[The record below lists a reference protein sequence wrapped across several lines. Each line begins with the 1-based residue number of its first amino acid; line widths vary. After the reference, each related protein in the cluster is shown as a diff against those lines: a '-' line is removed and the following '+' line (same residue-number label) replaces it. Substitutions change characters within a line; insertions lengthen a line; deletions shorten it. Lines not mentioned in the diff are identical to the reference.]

1 MKIIDDTKFAP
12 IKSADGVITGYLST
26 TTVEVEGEAF
36 TASRFMAVDEHAAA
50 SSMMLEFIHHALRT
64 DIMLQIRRKL
74 FKGVSR

>member
-36 TASRFMAVDEHAAA
+36 TASRFLPAAEHDGMT
-50 SSMMLEFIHHALRT
+50 SMEQDFIHHSLRT

-74 FKGVSR
+74 FNGVPG